1 MYQCMNC
8 GQMFDSPSLEE
19 DFTSEFWGST
29 VRHMV
34 SVCPNCGSDEFDEM
48 DKCDICGEYI
58 APGEG
63 LCDNC
68 HDLIRDIADDIRG
81 KARYLALRYPLNY
94 DELVSHIAE
103 EL

>member
-8 GQMFDSPSLEE
+8 GQMFVSPNIEN
-19 DFTSEFWGST
+19 DFTSEYWGAT
-29 VRHMV
+29 VTHTT
-34 SVCPNCGSDEFDEM
+34 SVCPYCGSDEFDEM

-68 HDLIRDIADDIRG
+68 HTLIRDVADDIRG
-81 KARYLALRYPLNY
+81 KARYLSLLHGLNY
-94 DELVSHIAE
+94 DEFMSHLAE